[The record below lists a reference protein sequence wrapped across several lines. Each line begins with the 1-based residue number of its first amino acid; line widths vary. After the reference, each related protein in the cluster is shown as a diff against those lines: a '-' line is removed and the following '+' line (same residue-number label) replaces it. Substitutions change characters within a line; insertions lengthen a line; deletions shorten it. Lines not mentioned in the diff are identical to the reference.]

1 MAGSG
6 NNVNQSVL
14 NATQIDQLL
23 SLLSYSFKN
32 KDRSDSLANVG
43 LETLPLE
50 ALCQKFVTIFPQKS
64 DAFKVKVLC
73 NIIKLIIIAP
83 IMLFEKLFSPVLLS
97 DMIGWYSYFGT
108 PSTS

>member
-1 MAGSG
+1 MAGAG
-6 NNVNQSVL
+6 NIVNQSVL

-64 DAFKVKVLC
+64 DAFKVKAHC
-73 NIIKLIIIAP
+73 NIIKLI
-83 IMLFEKLFSPVLLS
+83 SYVLSFFLPNCFHL
-97 DMIGWYSYFGT
+97 YYFLI
-108 PSTS
+108 

>member
-73 NIIKLIIIAP
+73 NIIKLIIYVICY
-83 IMLFEKLFSPVLLS
+83 LRNCFHL
-97 DMIGWYSYFGT
+97 YYFLI
-108 PSTS
+108 